1 MPPEDLDRRVR
12 DAARG
17 LDGRVGVH
25 LRHLATGQEVSID
38 ADDLFPAACVIKV
51 PIMLA
56 LLERVSHGELDWDSK
71 LTVTTDRAYGLDQI
85 VDRLKLGS
93 RIELA
98 ELVYLM
104 ISLSDVGAGLWCQ
117 ELAGGGE
124 AVNAWLAMREY
135 AVTRVNSRTPGRED
149 DLERWGWGQ
158 TSPREASGLLESVRR
173 RTAVSPEADAYADR
187 MLGSSFF
194 VQDSM
199 AALPTDVPVLTK
211 TGAVDASRSEVLLVG
226 SGPDTFVCCV
236 MTDGLADTSWG
247 LDNAGHRLQ
256 REILGLAWAAWGTP
270 VLTSPPGPWPWVTR
284 PRADAPAGSG
294 RA

>member
-1 MPPEDLDRRVR
+1 MEDLDRRVR
-12 DAARG
+12 DAARR

-25 LRHLATGQEVSID
+25 LRHLGTGDEISLR
-38 ADDLFPAACVIKV
+38 ADDVFPAACIIKV
-51 PIMLA
+51 PILLA
-56 LLERVSHGELDWDSK
+56 LLERVTRDELDWDSR
-71 LTVTTDRAYGLDQI
+71 LTVTEDRAYGLDQI
-85 VDRLKLGS
+85 VDRLRLGS
-93 RIELA
+93 CIELP

-135 AVTRVNSRTPGRED
+135 AVTRVNSRTLGRD
-149 DLERWGWGQ
+149 DDFARWGWGQ
-158 TSPREASGLLESVRR
+158 TSPREASRLLESVRR

-211 TGAVDASRSEVLLVG
+211 TGAVEDSRSEVLLVG

-236 MTDGLADTSWG
+236 MTDDLADKSWD
-247 LDNAGHRLQ
+247 LENAGQCLQ
-256 REILGLAWAAWGTP
+256 REVLALAWAEWGTP
-270 VLTSPPGPWPWVTR
+270 VLTSPPGPWPMVTR
-284 PRADAPAGSG
+284 LRADTSAGSA